1 VSTIVRDYLTAL
13 ACFAAI
19 AAVTAAAVSIAIVI
33 LKTDIVALLRAAAQP
48 SR

>member
-1 VSTIVRDYLTAL
+1 LPERPVSTIVRDYLTAL

-33 LKTDIVALLRAAAQP
+33 LKTDIVALL
-48 SR
+48 SG